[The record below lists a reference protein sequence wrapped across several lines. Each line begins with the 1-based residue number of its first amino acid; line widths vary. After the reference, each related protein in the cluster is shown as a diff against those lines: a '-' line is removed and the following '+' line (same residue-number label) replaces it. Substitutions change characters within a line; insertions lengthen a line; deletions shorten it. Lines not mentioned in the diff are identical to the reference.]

1 MSDEQW
7 PLTAVPDLAA
17 ALDEHDTRT
26 GTNLHLDTLHLDTLH
41 LDTLR
46 EGRARLWALV
56 RDWEAR
62 GDATPAAELRHV
74 LQDYE

>member
-7 PLTAVPDLAA
+7 PPVPDLAA

-26 GTNLHLDTLHLDTLH
+26 GANRHLDTLH

-46 EGRARLWALV
+46 EGRARLWGLV

-62 GDATPAAELRHV
+62 GDAAPAAELRHV